1 MKLSLKFT
9 LFFALGLIVFI
20 LYLGIVM
27 VILFD
32 VLLPFIGIQGD
43 DNLGAFLSVLAL
55 SFISGGLLFSK
66 FFVRPLVYILSITEK
81 LANGDYEIFDMKQI
95 LYNRKGN
102 LKTRYMLYSEAINN
116 LENLS
121 AALKSAKEEREKLE
135 RAKKNWISSV
145 SHDLKTPLSYI
156 VGYSA
161 LLSNKE
167 YSFDQ
172 EEQEQYLVQIYT
184 KGKYMEE
191 LITDLNLSFK
201 LADSDLSLNLSMTN
215 VNLVR
220 FVQEIAA
227 DVANIP
233 EANEYHFKFEA
244 EKKEIWINGDRKML
258 YRALQNIMLNAI
270 KHNPEGTH
278 VDVRIESENDHTV
291 MVQISDDGIGL
302 SKEAG
307 LSVFD
312 RYTSSSKE
320 SGLGLSIAKE
330 IIKAH
335 GGNIFVESTE
345 NVGSCFYISLPVMAC

>member
-9 LFFALGLIVFI
+9 LFFVLGLIIFI
-20 LYLGIVM
+20 LYLGIAM

-32 VLLPFIGIQGD
+32 VILPFAGIQGD
-43 DNLGAFLSVLAL
+43 DNLGAFLIVLAI

-81 LANGDYEIFDMKQI
+81 LANGDYEIFDMKHI
-95 LYNRKGN
+95 LYNGKGN
-102 LKTRYMLYSEAINN
+102 LRNRYMLYNEAINN

-167 YSFDQ
+167 YSFDK

-191 LITDLNLSFK
+191 LISDLNLSFK
-201 LADSDLSLNLSMTN
+201 LADSDFSWNLSMTN

-233 EANEYHFKFEA
+233 EANEYHFNFETA
-244 EKKEIWINGDRKML
+244 KKEIWINGDSKML
-258 YRALQNIMLNAI
+258 YRALQNIMLNAV
-270 KHNPEGTH
+270 KHNPKGTH
-278 VDVRIESENDHTV
+278 IDVRIEPENNQLV
-291 MVQISDDGIGL
+291 MVQISDDGIGF
-302 SKEAG
+302 SKEHR

-312 RYTSSSKE
+312 RYTKSSKE

-335 GGNIFVESTE
+335 RGSIYVESTE
-345 NVGSCFYISLPVMAC
+345 NVGSSFYISLPVMGC